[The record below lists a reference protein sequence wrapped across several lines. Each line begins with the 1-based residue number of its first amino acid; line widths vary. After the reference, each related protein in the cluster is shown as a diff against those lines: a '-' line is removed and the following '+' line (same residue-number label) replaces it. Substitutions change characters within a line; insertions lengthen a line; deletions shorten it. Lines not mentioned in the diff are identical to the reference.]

1 MARIYIT
8 GHRNPDMDSVAAAY
22 SYAVLKNK
30 TDSENEYI
38 PCTLGG
44 MNRLSRGLFE
54 RLGLNPLHLLKDT
67 FTKVSDVVKR
77 PSLILE
83 PEDPIYELVNMYNQA
98 NPSVVPLMKNG
109 EFRGLLSVDD
119 INKYFLRE
127 NCDSRPVYSLDF
139 NNIRRVVKG
148 FVIKRGESDSFTAP
162 IMVGAMRFSVFRKRL
177 KECKEKPVLVVGCRN
192 DHIAE
197 AIREQLPG
205 LILTGVEEDSLSDID
220 FSSFKGFVYASHED
234 TAETIRLM
242 RLSVKVETLMRESRD
257 TLITEDMLF
266 DTAKGILADSD
277 KRGLP
282 VFGKEDG
289 SFRGFITRRCF
300 LEKPRTKIILVDHN
314 EASQSVTGIE
324 DAEIVEIIDHHRLDA
339 PKTRN
344 PIAITAMPVGSTCT
358 IVFEQFG
365 RFRTEIDPVTAKVLL
380 AGIASDTV
388 MLKSPTT
395 TSLDRNAVEKLCQ
408 IACVEFEAFGRELFS
423 KGSSLSSSDPE
434 KAISSDFKSYT
445 ENGVRFG
452 IGQMEVTTLDDASD
466 MTETYIRALYDKL
479 NKEGLEW
486 AMLLVTNVLTSN
498 SILFATEYRNS
509 YRFAYEETQK
519 GVFSLPGVLSRKK
532 QLLPEVIRVL
542 EG

>member
-1 MARIYIT
+1 MAKIYIT

-22 SYAVLKNK
+22 SYAVLKNS

-54 RLGLNPLHLLKDT
+54 RLGLKPLYLLKDT
-67 FTKVSDVVKR
+67 FTKVSDVAKR

-83 PEDPIYELVNMYNQA
+83 PEDPIYELVNMYNQT
-98 NPSVVPLMKNG
+98 NPSVVPIMKDG
-109 EFRGLLSVDD
+109 SYCGLLSVDD

-127 NCDSRPVYSLDF
+127 NCDTRPVYSLDL
-139 NNIRRVVKG
+139 NNIRRVLKG
-148 FVIKRGESDSFTAP
+148 FLIKRGESDTFTAP
-162 IMVGAMRFSVFRKRL
+162 LMVGAMRFSVFRKRL
-177 KECKEKPVLVVGCRN
+177 KDCKEKPLLVVGCRN

-205 LILTGVEEDSLSDID
+205 LILTGVEEDSLGDID
-220 FSSFKGFVYASHED
+220 FSGFKGFVYASHED
-234 TAETIRLM
+234 TAETIRLL
-242 RLSVKVETLMRESRD
+242 RLSVKVETLLRE
-257 TLITEDMLF
+257 TGGTPITEDMLF

-282 VFGKEDG
+282 VFGKDDG
-289 SFRGFITRRCF
+289 QFRGFITRRCF
-300 LEKPRTKIILVDHN
+300 LERPRTKIILVDHN
-314 EASQSVTGIE
+314 EASQSVLGIE
-324 DAEIVEIIDHHRLDA
+324 DADIMEIIDHHRLDA

-365 RFRTEIDPVTAKVLL
+365 RFRTEIDSVTAKVLL

-395 TSLDRNAVEKLCQ
+395 TSLDRNAVTQLAA
-408 IACVEFEAFGRELFS
+408 IAGVDFDEFGKELFS
-423 KGSSLSSSDPE
+423 KGSSLSSAEPE
-434 KAISSDFKSYT
+434 KAVSADFKIYT
-445 ENGVRFG
+445 ENGVKFG
-452 IGQMEVTTLDDASD
+452 IGQMEVTTLDDASE
-466 MTETYIRALYDKL
+466 MSATYLNTLHEKQ

-486 AMLLVTNVLTSN
+486 AMLLVTDVLTSN
-498 SILFATEYRNS
+498 SILFATEYKNS
-509 YRFAYEETQK
+509 YRFAYEEISD
-519 GVFSLPGVLSRKK
+519 GIFSLPGVLSRKK

-542 EG
+542 EN